1 MNLPWGP
8 DCPWCLHSLKGFL
21 PAQTGRPVE
30 AATALLHQNSLF
42 WPKYSRHKPQT
53 QSGQQ
58 ERSIWPDIS
67 PSTFEKKLNPANE
80 EPAVHRQLL
89 QQGKPRAGFSESGL
103 WTKVPKFC
111 ANFTADICLDPAL
124 NLPLFVWRTAKL
136 PRRFTASPLNSV
148 IPLRDLG
155 VEGPAQKKL
164 FFYKSK
170 AKEDIKQQSQPE
182 GTGRILRC
190 NMLGKGKPQ
199 AQGPLTS
206 ADTAAT
212 VLRPSSEVS
221 WLQFLYMEVKD
232 H

>member
-1 MNLPWGP
+1 M
-8 DCPWCLHSLKGFL
+8 
-21 PAQTGRPVE
+21 E

-42 WPKYSRHKPQT
+42 RPKYSRDKPQT

-58 ERSIWPDIS
+58 ERSIQPDIS

-89 QQGKPRAGFSESGL
+89 QQGKARAGFSASGL

-111 ANFTADICLDPAL
+111 ANFTADICLGPAL
-124 NLPLFVWRTAKL
+124 NLPLFVWRTAIL
-136 PRRFTASPLNSV
+136 PRCFTASPLNSV

-182 GTGRILRC
+182 GTGRILRDVIC
-190 NMLGKGKPQ
+190 LGKVNLRLKGPSPQ
-199 AQGPLTS
+199 RTRLPRCFVPRARSLGSNFSTWKLKIIKIFHR
-206 ADTAAT
+206 TAM
-212 VLRPSSEVS
+212 RSSQHS
-221 WLQFLYMEVKD
+221 SLP
-232 H
+232 